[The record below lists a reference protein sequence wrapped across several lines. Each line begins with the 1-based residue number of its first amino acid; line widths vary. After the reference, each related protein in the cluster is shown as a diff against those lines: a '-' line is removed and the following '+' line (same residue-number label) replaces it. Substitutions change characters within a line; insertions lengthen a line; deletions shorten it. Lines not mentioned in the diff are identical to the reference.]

1 MGTLWQPGCLRTR
14 SSWRTVLST
23 VVLAHRST
31 LLTTMKKGTFR
42 AKASPRCS
50 RVVPA
55 TSQKGG
61 RWQEREFGRKEKK
74 SWCCSQL
81 WGAQGRRASAP
92 PFALPLCSGSR
103 TDSSV
108 GTDEEQGAVGAVG
121 GEAEDGG
128 VQVFVVARQVNEGDH
143 LGAAFADLF
152 CGPRVAVIHHLA
164 QGQALSAL
172 CASPTL
178 QQSLEPC
185 LTVTW
190 SPVSSSLRGFSL
202 GF

>member
-55 TSQKGG
+55 ASGEEAGG
-61 RWQEREFGRKEKK
+61 RRENLGKEKEGLVLLP
-74 SWCCSQL
+74 SSE
-81 WGAQGRRASAP
+81 GAQGRRESAP
-92 PFALPLCSGSR
+92 PVAPPLCSVSP

-108 GTDEEQGAVGAVG
+108 GTDEEQGTVGAVG
-121 GEAEDGG
+121 GEAKDGG
-128 VQVFVVARQVNEGDH
+128 VQVFMVARQVNEGDH
-143 LGAAFADLF
+143 LGAALTDLF
-152 CGPRVAVIHHLA
+152 C
-164 QGQALSAL
+164 
-172 CASPTL
+172 SP
-178 QQSLEPC
+178 
-185 LTVTW
+185 
-190 SPVSSSLRGFSL
+190 
-202 GF
+202 